1 MSTTDNKINS
11 NNAGLYIHIPFCIK
25 KCPYCDFYSVTD
37 TTLRKKYLKALH
49 LEIQMTGNLPLTFD
63 TIYIGGGTPSMLS
76 AESINRIIESARR
89 TYRFLPDS
97 EVTIEVNPGTVTR
110 EQLRDYR
117 QAGINRIN
125 IGVQSFRPE
134 NLEFLGRIHTAMEA
148 RQAVEWARM
157 TGFDNVGIDLIYA
170 LPGQSPDSW
179 KRDLDAAVV
188 YAPQHLSCYTLTFEP
203 GTPMGK
209 ELQAGSIRPLEEKAA
224 GDLFTL
230 TAEYLTG
237 KGYEHYEVSNFS
249 AGAAFKSRHNCKY
262 WSFAPYLGLGPS
274 AHSFMEPERFWN
286 TPDVSDYIKEL
297 EDRHLPRGGQEILN
311 QEQLMT
317 EAVFLGLRTAE
328 GIDIGRF
335 ERKFDVRFQ
344 DLFAK
349 VLEEF
354 QEKKL
359 LEVTAE
365 RCTLTRSG
373 LLLLDAIAASFADH
387 VPE

>member
-1 MSTTDNKINS
+1 
-11 NNAGLYIHIPFCIK
+11 
-25 KCPYCDFYSVTD
+25 
-37 TTLRKKYLKALH
+37 
-49 LEIQMTGNLPLTFD
+49 
-63 TIYIGGGTPSMLS
+63 
-76 AESINRIIESARR
+76 
-89 TYRFLPDS
+89 
-97 EVTIEVNPGTVTR
+97 
-110 EQLRDYR
+110 
-117 QAGINRIN
+117 
-125 IGVQSFRPE
+125 
-134 NLEFLGRIHTAMEA
+134 
-148 RQAVEWARM
+148 
-157 TGFDNVGIDLIYA
+157 
-170 LPGQSPDSW
+170 
-179 KRDLDAAVV
+179 
-188 YAPQHLSCYTLTFEP
+188 
-203 GTPMGK
+203 
-209 ELQAGSIRPLEEKAA
+209 
-224 GDLFTL
+224 
-230 TAEYLTG
+230 
-237 KGYEHYEVSNFS
+237 
-249 AGAAFKSRHNCKY
+249 
-262 WSFAPYLGLGPS
+262 
-274 AHSFMEPERFWN
+274 MEPERFWN